1 MQNIKFLDLNKQQK
15 SIEKSLKSNLDKVL
29 SESNYIMG
37 PEVKD
42 LESKLERYTNSNYC
56 ITCSSGTD
64 ALILSLLAL
73 NIGKG
78 DIVFCPSFTFPATAE
93 AILMVGASPV
103 FIDVGKDTFNICYK
117 NLLNA
122 IEICKKKGLNT
133 KAIIPVD
140 LYGLPSNYE
149 KINSVSKKL
158 DLHVIADAAQ
168 SFGATFQNKKVGSL
182 TEITTTSFFPAKPL
196 GCYGDGGA
204 VFTDSQKVKE
214 KLESLRAHGKGK
226 GKYDINHM
234 GMNAR
239 LDTIQAAVLLS
250 KLEIFDWELRER
262 NRIAKI
268 YNSEFSKNFYIPQT
282 FENTVSAWAQ
292 YTLRTKKREK
302 VLNFLK
308 ERGIPAMVYYPKP
321 MHLQP
326 AYKKFTLNVDLY
338 NSVDLSKTV
347 FSIPVHAYL
356 TNLQIEYIVEN
367 LKKAN
372 KLFL

>member
-15 SIEKSLKSNLDKVL
+15 TIEKSLKSNIDKVL
-29 SESNYIMG
+29 SESKYIMG
-37 PEVKD
+37 PQVKE
-42 LESKLERYTNSNYC
+42 LEKKLEEYTNSNYC

-93 AILMVGASPV
+93 AILIVGATPV
-103 FIDVGKDTFNICYK
+103 FIDVGLDTFNICHK
-117 NLLNA
+117 NLSNA

-140 LYGLPSNYE
+140 LYGLPTNFD
-149 KINSVSKKL
+149 KINNIAKAF

-168 SFGATFQNKKVGSL
+168 SFGAIFKKKKVGSL

-196 GCYGDGGA
+196 GCYGVGGA
-204 VFTDSQKVKE
+204 IFTKSQKVKE
-214 KLESLRAHGKGK
+214 KLESLRAHGKGR
-226 GKYDINHM
+226 GKYDINQI

-262 NRIAKI
+262 NRIAEI
-268 YNSEFSKNFYIPQT
+268 YNSEFNETFQT
-282 FENTVSAWAQ
+282 PHVFENTVSAWAQ

-302 VLNFLK
+302 ILDFLK
-308 ERGIPAMVYYPKP
+308 EKSIPCMVYYPKP

-326 AYKKFTLNVDLY
+326 AYRKFILNVDLS

-367 LKKAN
+367 LKKAY